1 MKEAYIDKDLNVEI
15 RDVPVPTAGPGELL
29 IRTVVSGTNPKD
41 CKLPKLMGGDPAN
54 QGDDIAGY
62 VEAVGEAVT
71 GFRPGDRVAAFHQMF
86 TPHGSYAEYSVAAA
100 KSVFHLPNATTFEEG
115 ATIPL
120 AGMTA
125 ALGVYQ
131 RLQLPLPWNPV
142 TVPTPLVVN
151 GAATAVGA
159 FAIKFASLSNVH
171 PIIAIAGNGI
181 PFVDTLLDKSKGDI
195 IIDYRQGAEYVNE
208 ELRKVAEK
216 HVISYAYDT
225 VSDKASLEMLS
236 KVVSAENGKIMS
248 VVPKEDE
255 VTRGITVL
263 GSNVGHIHESAKEG
277 FKVGNAEFG
286 ATIYNLVS
294 LGLADGW
301 FSGHPYEVAKGG
313 LAGLEGA
320 LKDLYAGKVSAKKY
334 VLRLAET
341 PLVLKE
347 VKSTLPYLLAS
358 PAKNR
363 NPGSTPGGHIIFVS
377 ATFYYTEVPYRRH
390 VAAAKTG
397 VDALSASATLNNG
410 PRRLKSNVISS
421 GGIAE
426 IEVIQRLPSKASRE
440 SGQAARNI
448 TVR

>member
-1 MKEAYIDKDLNVEI
+1 MREAYINKDLNVEI
-15 RDVPVPTAGPGELL
+15 HDVPMPTAGPGELL

-41 CKLPKLMGGDPAN
+41 WKMPKLMGGGPAN
-54 QGDDIAGY
+54 HGDDIAGY
-62 VEAVGEAVT
+62 VEAVGEGVT

-100 KSVFHLPNATTFEEG
+100 KSAFHLPNATTFEEG

-120 AGMTA
+120 ASMTA

-131 RLQLPLPWNPV
+131 RLQLPLPWSPV

-159 FAIKFASLSNVH
+159 FAIKFATLSNVH

-195 IIDYRQGAEYVNE
+195 IIDYRQGAEYINE
-208 ELRKVAEK
+208 ELRRVAEK

-225 VSDKASLEMLS
+225 VSDEASLEMLS

-255 VTRGITVL
+255 VTQGITVL

-286 ATIYNLVS
+286 ATLYNLVS

-320 LKDLYAGKVSAKKY
+320 LKNLEAGKASAKKY
-334 VLRLAET
+334 VLRLVET
-341 PLVLKE
+341 PGVSKE
-347 VKSTLPYLLAS
+347 
-358 PAKNR
+358 
-363 NPGSTPGGHIIFVS
+363 
-377 ATFYYTEVPYRRH
+377 
-390 VAAAKTG
+390 
-397 VDALSASATLNNG
+397 
-410 PRRLKSNVISS
+410 
-421 GGIAE
+421 
-426 IEVIQRLPSKASRE
+426 
-440 SGQAARNI
+440 
-448 TVR
+448 

>member
-1 MKEAYIDKDLNVEI
+1 MKEAYINKDLNVEI

-41 CKLPKLMGGDPAN
+41 WKMPKLMGGDPAN
-54 QGDDIAGY
+54 HGDDIAGY
-62 VEAVGEAVT
+62 VEAVGEGVT

-86 TPHGSYAEYSVAAA
+86 TPHGTYAEYSVAAA
-100 KSVFHLPNATTFEEG
+100 KSAFHLPNATTFEEG

-120 AGMTA
+120 ASMTA

-131 RLQLPLPWNPV
+131 RLQLPLPWSPA

-159 FAIKFASLSNVH
+159 FAIKFATLSNVH

-195 IIDYRQGAEYVNE
+195 IIDYRQGAEYINE
-208 ELRKVAEK
+208 QLRKVAEK
-216 HVISYAYDT
+216 HVISNAYDT
-225 VSDKASLEMLS
+225 VSDEASLEMLS

-255 VTRGITVL
+255 VTQGITVL
-263 GSNVGHIHESAKEG
+263 GSNVGHIHETAKEG

-286 ATIYNLVS
+286 ATLYNLVS

-320 LKDLYAGKVSAKKY
+320 LKDLEAGKASAKKY

-341 PLVLKE
+341 PGVSKE
-347 VKSTLPYLLAS
+347 
-358 PAKNR
+358 
-363 NPGSTPGGHIIFVS
+363 
-377 ATFYYTEVPYRRH
+377 
-390 VAAAKTG
+390 
-397 VDALSASATLNNG
+397 
-410 PRRLKSNVISS
+410 
-421 GGIAE
+421 
-426 IEVIQRLPSKASRE
+426 
-440 SGQAARNI
+440 
-448 TVR
+448 

>member
-41 CKLPKLMGGDPAN
+41 WKMPKLMGGDPAN
-54 QGDDIAGY
+54 HGDDIAGY
-62 VEAVGEAVT
+62 IEAVGEGVT
-71 GFRPGDRVAAFHQMF
+71 GFCPGDRVAAFHQMF

-100 KSVFHLPNATTFEEG
+100 KSAFHLPDATTFEEG

-159 FAIKFASLSNVH
+159 FAIKFASLLNVH
-171 PIIAIAGNGI
+171 PSSPSQAM
-181 PFVDTLLDKSKGDI
+181 GDI

-208 ELRKVAEK
+208 ELRKVAKK

-225 VSDKASLEMLS
+225 VSDEASVEMLS

-248 VVPKEDE
+248 VIPKEDE
-255 VTRGITVL
+255 VTQGITVL
-263 GSNVGHIHESAKEG
+263 GSNFGHIHESAKEG

-286 ATIYNLVS
+286 VAIYNLVS

-301 FSGHPYEVAKGG
+301 FSGHPYEVAKRG

-320 LKDLYAGKVSAKKY
+320 LKDMEAGKVSAKKY

-341 PLVLKE
+341 PLVLK
-347 VKSTLPYLLAS
+347 
-358 PAKNR
+358 
-363 NPGSTPGGHIIFVS
+363 
-377 ATFYYTEVPYRRH
+377 
-390 VAAAKTG
+390 
-397 VDALSASATLNNG
+397 D
-410 PRRLKSNVISS
+410 
-421 GGIAE
+421 
-426 IEVIQRLPSKASRE
+426 
-440 SGQAARNI
+440 
-448 TVR
+448 

>member
-15 RDVPVPTAGPGELL
+15 RDVPMPTAGPGELL

-41 CKLPKLMGGDPAN
+41 WKIPKLMGGDPAN
-54 QGDDIAGY
+54 HGDDIAGY
-62 VEAVGEAVT
+62 IEAVGEGVT

-86 TPHGSYAEYSVAAA
+86 APYGSYAEYSVAAA
-100 KSVFHLPNATTFEEG
+100 KSAFHLPDATTFEES

-120 AGMTA
+120 ASMTA

-131 RLQLPLPWNPV
+131 RLQLPLPWNSV

-181 PFVDTLLDKSKGDI
+181 PFVNTLLGKSKGDI

-208 ELRKVAEK
+208 ELRKVAER
-216 HVISYAYDT
+216 HVISYAGVT
-225 VSDKASLEMLS
+225 VSDEASLKMLS
-236 KVVSAENGKIMS
+236 KVVSADNGRIMS
-248 VVPKEDE
+248 VIPKDDE
-255 VTRGITVL
+255 VTQGITVL
-263 GSNVGHIHESAKEG
+263 GSNVGHIHEAAKEG

-286 ATIYNLVS
+286 AAIYNLVS

-301 FSGHPYEVAKGG
+301 FSGHPYEVAEGG

-320 LKDLYAGKVSAKKY
+320 LKDLEAGKVSAKKY

-341 PLVLKE
+341 PHVLKE
-347 VKSTLPYLLAS
+347 
-358 PAKNR
+358 
-363 NPGSTPGGHIIFVS
+363 
-377 ATFYYTEVPYRRH
+377 
-390 VAAAKTG
+390 
-397 VDALSASATLNNG
+397 
-410 PRRLKSNVISS
+410 
-421 GGIAE
+421 
-426 IEVIQRLPSKASRE
+426 
-440 SGQAARNI
+440 
-448 TVR
+448 